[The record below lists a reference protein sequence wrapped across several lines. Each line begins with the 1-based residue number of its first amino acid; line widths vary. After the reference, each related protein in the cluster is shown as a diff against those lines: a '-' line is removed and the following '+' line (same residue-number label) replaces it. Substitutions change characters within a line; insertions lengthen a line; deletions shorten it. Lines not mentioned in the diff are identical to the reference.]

1 MYYLSDIRD
10 IHLELTSKCNARC
23 PMCSRTKLISEGK
36 ENLLR
41 DEITI
46 DLFKKWFSV
55 DFVKQLTSLRMCGN
69 LGDAVMARDTVEV
82 FQYLRENNPNIML
95 SLFTNGGARDDSW
108 WKKLAENKVKVIFA
122 IDGLEDTN
130 KLYRINTVWEKIMH
144 NAKIFIDAGGTASW
158 YMLVFKHNEHQVEE
172 CRALAASMGFKKFE
186 PKHTTRF
193 HGTSN
198 LPVYDSN
205 GTYTHTLEA
214 TTYSEILNDKEKQ
227 IDKTTITCKAQQK
240 NSMYISANGVISPCC
255 WLESS
260 TKPSYKYRDEY
271 ISKIGSFYSL
281 HDYTL
286 QEIFNK
292 GFLDKIKQTW
302 SDTPLKPCKE
312 QCSNFKK
319 CESQFIER
327 QAKTTI

>member
-1 MYYLSDIRD
+1 MYNLSDIRD

-23 PMCSRTKLISEGK
+23 PMCSRTKLINEGK

-46 DLFKKWFSV
+46 DLFKKWFSI

-69 LGDAVMARDTVEV
+69 LGDAIMARDTIEV
-82 FQYLRENNPNIML
+82 FQYLRENNPNMML
-95 SLFTNGGARDDSW
+95 SLFTNGSARDDNW

-144 NAKIFIDAGGTASW
+144 NAKTFIEAGGKASW
-158 YMLVFKHNEHQVEE
+158 YMLVFKHNEHQVEA
-172 CRALAASMGFKKFE
+172 CRELANEMKFNDFE

-193 HGTSN
+193 HGANS
-198 LPVYDSN
+198 LDVKDSN
-205 GTYTHTLEA
+205 GVYTHTLEA
-214 TTYSEILNDKEKQ
+214 TTYSETLNKKEKS
-227 IDKTTITCKAQQK
+227 IKGSNITCKAQQK
-240 NSMYISANGVISPCC
+240 NSIYVSANGVISPCC

-260 TKPSYKYRDEY
+260 TKPSYIYRNEY
-271 ISKIGSFYSL
+271 LAKIGSFYSL
-281 HDYTL
+281 HDYSL

-292 GFLDKIKQTW
+292 EFLNKIKETW
-302 SDTPLKPCKE
+302 SNTPLKPCSE
-312 QCSNFKK
+312 QCGNFRK
-319 CESQFIER
+319 CESQFVER
-327 QAKTTI
+327 QINLK